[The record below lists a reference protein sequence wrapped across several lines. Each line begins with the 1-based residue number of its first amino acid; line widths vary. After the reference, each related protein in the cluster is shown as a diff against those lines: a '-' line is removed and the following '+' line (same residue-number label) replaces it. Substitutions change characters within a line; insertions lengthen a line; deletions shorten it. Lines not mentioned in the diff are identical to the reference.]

1 MANKCKR
8 AEIINATFSYH
19 NAIKIIISKGIWIG
33 KSKINWKLN
42 NMILQNQL
50 VKEQII
56 ETISNFIEEN
66 DNDETSYQNLWDAAK
81 AVLRGKFISLS
92 AYINKSERARVN
104 KLGMQI
110 KK

>member
-1 MANKCKR
+1 M
-8 AEIINATFSYH
+8 IFSDH
-19 NAIKIIISKGIWIG
+19 NAIEIIISKDIQLG

-56 ETISNFIEEN
+56 ETINNFIEEN
-66 DNDETSYQNLWDAAK
+66 DNDKTSYQNLWDVAK

-92 AYINKSERARVN
+92 VYTNRLGKAEVN
-104 KLGMQI
+104 ELRMQI
-110 KK
+110 KKTRT

>member
-1 MANKCKR
+1 M
-8 AEIINATFSYH
+8 NATFSDH
-19 NAIKIIISKGIWIG
+19 NAIKMKISKGMWIG

-56 ETISNFIEEN
+56 ETINNFIEKN
-66 DNDETSYQNLWDAAK
+66 DNDETSYQNLWDSAK

-92 AYINKSERARVN
+92 AYINKLGRAELMNWVY
-104 KLGMQI
+104 K
-110 KK
+110 